1 MSPQPYLTRQSAEK
15 VSKSQLKR
23 REDPF
28 IFPKTELAR
37 SSVASSGLGNA
48 VVMRFV
54 VNFAGLVVGATVVVK
69 AVVLAVVI
77 DVVILLVVIVKGL
90 FVVVVLLVVLV
101 SGLLVDIVG
110 TNRGT

>member
-23 REDPF
+23 REFEDPF

-48 VVMRFV
+48 AVMRFV

-69 AVVLAVVI
+69 AVVLAV
-77 DVVILLVVIVKGL
+77 DDVILIVVLVIGL

-101 SGLLVDIVG
+101 SGLLVVVLG